1 MEHRYVVDQ
10 ELATHQGAQLAKLVC
25 WYQPSEV
32 LKLATAD
39 NIELLALSGLR
50 GPDQGKLVVVEEA
63 DLLLVDGNLLTDI
76 KLIEDPT
83 KNSLLFMKDGRVY
96 KTLALI
102 RGQPQSEVRS
112 TRQLHQQRAKEVWTG
127 SPGCMLVGILPWG
140 CTKIAFEP
148 YITTR
153 AP

>member
-25 WYQPSEV
+25 WYKPSEV

-39 NIELLALSGLR
+39 NAELLALSGLR

-96 KTLALI
+96 KTLAPDSGATAVSSPVNPTNASATGE
-102 RGQPQSEVRS
+102 RGLDRISWLRS
-112 TRQLHQQRAKEVWTG
+112 
-127 SPGCMLVGILPWG
+127 
-140 CTKIAFEP
+140 
-148 YITTR
+148 
-153 AP
+153 

>member
-83 KNSLLFMKDGRVY
+83 KNSLLFMKDGRV
-96 KTLALI
+96 
-102 RGQPQSEVRS
+102 
-112 TRQLHQQRAKEVWTG
+112 
-127 SPGCMLVGILPWG
+127 
-140 CTKIAFEP
+140 
-148 YITTR
+148 
-153 AP
+153 